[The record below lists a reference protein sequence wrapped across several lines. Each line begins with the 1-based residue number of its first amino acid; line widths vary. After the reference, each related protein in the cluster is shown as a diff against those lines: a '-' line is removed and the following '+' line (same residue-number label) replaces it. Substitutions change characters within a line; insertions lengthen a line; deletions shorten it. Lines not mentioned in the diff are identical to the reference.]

1 MLGRAWS
8 VKERLIEFCRLN
20 RADPTVRENTLTPN
34 DWQQIDRLHNALH
47 VFELTTMT
55 TQGTRKHLFEWYP
68 TLQFTLDYTSKFS
81 AEFKEEALI
90 DERFSYLSSCCDHAW
105 LKAEKY
111 WKLADEMPIVYAAV
125 VLNPTL
131 KMGWF
136 EDQWLDG
143 TDEQQG
149 YILQVRN
156 LVKDLWVNDYR
167 PSTSTASQV
176 TSAAPQTTALESNDL
191 YDHLRAFKRRKIA
204 STFSRIDALDT
215 YLSTNCMEDT
225 LEAPLDV
232 LQWWFDRRL
241 SEPELARFA
250 FDSLAIPIMSDE
262 DERAFSAGRDLIGY
276 RRSCLQADT
285 IEACNCL
292 RSWFGPP
299 SKEAAFDS
307 EEELVQ
313 YEYKKKGDISSLRAV
328 EEHSEALEADITAL

>member
-20 RADPTVRENTLTPN
+20 RAVPTVRENTLTPN

-55 TQGTRKHLFEWYP
+55 TQGTHKHLFEWYP

-156 LVKDLWVNDYR
+156 LVKDLW
-167 PSTSTASQV
+167 
-176 TSAAPQTTALESNDL
+176 TTALPLPPPLKSPPPPL
-191 YDHLRAFKRRKIA
+191 KRPLLRAATLTITSELLNAARSLPPSHVLMPSTPTFLPTAWKI
-204 STFSRIDALDT
+204 RWKH
-215 YLSTNCMEDT
+215 LSTSYNGG
-225 LEAPLDV
+225 LVAASQSLNSLD
-232 LQWWFDRRL
+232 LPSIHWLFRL
-241 SEPELARFA
+241 
-250 FDSLAIPIMSDE
+250 
-262 DERAFSAGRDLIGY
+262 
-276 RRSCLQADT
+276 
-285 IEACNCL
+285 
-292 RSWFGPP
+292 
-299 SKEAAFDS
+299 
-307 EEELVQ
+307 
-313 YEYKKKGDISSLRAV
+313 
-328 EEHSEALEADITAL
+328 